1 MILSDRV
8 NDIYQNVSL
17 CGSECKYQ
25 SFNFETNSANCL
37 CKLKKEINTEPDKG
51 NFKTYI
57 VSAFLE
63 SNFGVIKCYHLVF
76 SLKNKLSNIGFWIFG
91 IMMLAHIPLYIIYF
105 KNGAKSMIHFIS
117 KEMKEKGY
125 IIPKK
130 MEEKNEKTK
139 NEKGKDN
146 VIGNI
151 DDKENLKN
159 NHKLATKYPHNN
171 PPKKRKSTKR
181 VIEKINLV
189 NNIKESENDKINAV
203 TKRYSSKRKSIN
215 YVKKNTFALGSND
228 KLNINNINDINQITI
243 EDIGESKKIK
253 SHIKKKEKVL
263 SSKNLIHMH

>member
-91 IMMLAHIPLYIIYF
+91 IMMLAHIPLYIIYY

-139 NEKGKDN
+139 KEKGKDN
-146 VIGNI
+146 VIENI

-159 NHKLATKYPHNN
+159 NHKLATKYSHNN
-171 PPKKRKSTKR
+171 PPKKG
-181 VIEKINLV
+181 NQQ
-189 NNIKESENDKINAV
+189 KESL
-203 TKRYSSKRKSIN
+203 
-215 YVKKNTFALGSND
+215 KK
-228 KLNINNINDINQITI
+228 
-243 EDIGESKKIK
+243 
-253 SHIKKKEKVL
+253 
-263 SSKNLIHMH
+263 